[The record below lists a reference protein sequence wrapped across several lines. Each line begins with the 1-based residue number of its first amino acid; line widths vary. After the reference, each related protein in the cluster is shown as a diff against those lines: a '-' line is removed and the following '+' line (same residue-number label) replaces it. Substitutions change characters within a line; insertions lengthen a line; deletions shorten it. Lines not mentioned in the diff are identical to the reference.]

1 MPDLDAALDRIR
13 AHLERSLPS
22 FLDAPGA
29 VVGLT
34 DRDRLLGVLPV
45 GKADAFTGARV
56 TDDTRFEI
64 GSISKSFAALI
75 ALQEVE
81 RGTLDLSAPVTEY
94 VPWFRVRSEFGSAYG
109 PITTHHL
116 LTHTSGLIMG
126 MDFADDAIPAV
137 ESLAR
142 TSTGFSPGERF
153 FYSNDGYKLVGLI
166 LEHVTGSTIRELLR
180 ERVFA
185 PVGMPRSDPAIT
197 FESRKDVATGHQRIS
212 EDRPPHRKMPL
223 VQAPP
228 IVSTTAD
235 GSIISTAGDMAGY
248 ARMLLNSGR
257 ADEGASLVSEASFDR
272 FTAPVIETET
282 PGTSYAYGLGVLE
295 VDGHAWL
302 RHSGGMVGYYALLEC
317 DMDAGVGA
325 IMMVNG
331 LAERERVV
339 RYALSVLRAWKEG
352 DHLPDVPPAP
362 DPHAV
367 ANAEELAGRYRSRG
381 REITLRA
388 DGGRLLLQEDGDEVA
403 LEPDPD
409 IPGSYA
415 VPDPSLDRFPL
426 TAERAD
432 GDVVA
437 LLHGPDRYV
446 REGIEETSGLETP
459 QAWEQLTGLY
469 RAYNPWFPAFRVYV
483 RGGALLLSAGD
494 VEHRMEAVGEGEF
507 RVGEP
512 WSPDRVSFGT
522 VLDGRAHVATYNAHP
537 FWRSFEE

>member
-13 AHLERSLPS
+13 ASLERSLPT

-29 VVGLT
+29 IVGLT

-45 GKADAFTGARV
+45 GKADAFTGAPV
-56 TDDTRFEI
+56 TADTRFEI

-81 RGTLDLSAPVTEY
+81 RGTLDLFAPVTEY
-94 VPWFRVRSEFGSAYG
+94 VPWFRVRSEFG
-109 PITTHHL
+109 PMTTHHL
-116 LTHTSGLIMG
+116 LSHTSGLIMG

-142 TSTGFSPGERF
+142 TSTGFAPGERF

-166 LEHVTGSTIRELLR
+166 LERVTGSTIRDLLH

-185 PVGMPRSDPAIT
+185 PVGMRRSDPAIT

-212 EDRPPHRKMPL
+212 EDRPPHRRMPI

-235 GSIISTAGDMAGY
+235 GSIISTAADMAAY
-248 ARMLLNSGR
+248 ARMLLNRGL
-257 ADEGASLVSEASFDR
+257 ADDGAPLLSEASFER
-272 FTAPVIETET
+272 FTMPVIGTET
-282 PGTSYAYGLGVLE
+282 AGTSYAYGLGVLE
-295 VDGHAWL
+295 VDGHTWL

-317 DMDAGVGA
+317 DMDAGVA
-325 IMMVNG
+325 AVMLVNG
-331 LAERERVV
+331 LAEREPVV

-352 DHLPDVPPAP
+352 NDLPEVPPAP
-362 DPHAV
+362 DPYAV
-367 ANAEELAGRYRSRG
+367 ANAEEFAGRYRSRG
-381 REITLRA
+381 REITLLA
-388 DGGRLLLQEDGDEVA
+388 DGDGVLARSDGDEVA

-409 IPGSYA
+409 APESFA
-415 VPDPSLDRFPL
+415 VPHPSLDRFAL
-426 TAERAD
+426 TLERAD
-432 GDVVA
+432 GVVAA

-446 REGIEETSGLETP
+446 RDGIEETTDPEAP
-459 QAWEQLTGLY
+459 KAWEQLTGLY

-494 VEHRMEAVGEGEF
+494 GEHRMEAVGEGEF
-507 RVGEP
+507 RVGES

-522 VLDGRAHVATYNAHP
+522 VLDGRPHVATYNAHP

>member
-1 MPDLDAALDRIR
+1 LPDLDAALDRIR
-13 AHLERSLPS
+13 AYLERSLPS

-29 VVGLT
+29 VIGLT

-45 GKADAFTGARV
+45 GKADAFTGAPV
-56 TDDTRFEI
+56 NEDTRFEI

-75 ALQEVE
+75 ALQEKE
-81 RGTLDLSAPVTEY
+81 RGTLDISAPVTDY

-109 PITTHHL
+109 PIATHHL

-142 TSTGFSPGERF
+142 TSTGFPPGERF

-166 LEHVTGSTIRELLR
+166 LEHVTGWTIRELLR

-185 PVGMPRSDPAIT
+185 PVGMRRTDPAIT

-235 GSIISTAGDMAGY
+235 GSIISTAADMAAY
-248 ARMLLNSGR
+248 ARMLLNRGR
-257 ADEGASLVSEASFDR
+257 TDDGTTLLSEASFER
-272 FTAPVIETET
+272 FTTPVIETET
-282 PGTSYAYGLGVLE
+282 PGTSYAYGLGVLM
-295 VDGHAWL
+295 VDGRAWL

-317 DMDAGVGA
+317 DVDTGVAA

-331 LAERERVV
+331 LAEREQVV

-352 DHLPDVPPAP
+352 HDLPDVPPAP

-388 DGGRLLLQEDGDEVA
+388 DGGRLLLHADGEEVA

-409 IPGSYA
+409 IPDALA
-415 VPDPSLDRFPL
+415 VPHPSLDRFAL
-426 TAERAD
+426 TPERAD
-432 GDVVA
+432 GKVVA

-446 REGIEETSGLETP
+446 RQGVEETTDREAED
-459 QAWEQLTGLY
+459 AWKQLTGLY
-469 RAYNPWFPAFRVYV
+469 RAYNPWFPAFRVYI
-483 RGGALLLSAGD
+483 RGGALFLSAG
-494 VEHRMEAVGEGEF
+494 EGEYRMEAVGESEF
-507 RVGEP
+507 RVGESR
-512 WSPDRVSFGT
+512 SPDRVSFGT

>member
-13 AHLERSLPS
+13 ANLERSVPS

-29 VVGLT
+29 VIGLT
-34 DRDRLLGVLPV
+34 DHDRLLGVLPV
-45 GKADAFTGARV
+45 GKADAFTRAPV

-64 GSISKSFAALI
+64 GSISKSFAAVI

-94 VPWFRVRSEFGSAYG
+94 VPWFRVRSDSG

-142 TSTGFSPGERF
+142 TSTGFAPGEHYS
-153 FYSNDGYKLVGLI
+153 YSNDGYKLVGLI
-166 LEHVTGSTIRELLR
+166 LERVTGSSIRELLR

-185 PVGMPRSDPAIT
+185 PVGMSRTDPAIT

-212 EDRPPHRKMPL
+212 EDRPPHRRMPL
-223 VQAPP
+223 VHSPP

-235 GSIISTAGDMAGY
+235 GSIISTAADMAAY
-248 ARMLLNSGR
+248 ARMLLNRGR
-257 ADEGASLVSEASFDR
+257 TDDGATLLSEASFDR
-272 FTAPVIETET
+272 FIMPVIETET
-282 PGTSYAYGLGVLE
+282 PGTSYAYGLGVLQ

-317 DMDAGVGA
+317 DMDAGVAA

-331 LAERERVV
+331 LADREPVV
-339 RYALSVLRAWKEG
+339 RYALSVLRAWKQG
-352 DHLPDVPPAP
+352 NDLPDVPPAP
-362 DPHAV
+362 DPNAV
-367 ANAEELAGRYRSRG
+367 ADAEELAGRYRSRG

-388 DGGRLLLQEDGDEVA
+388 DGGHLLLQAEGEEVA
-403 LEPDPD
+403 LEPNPET
-409 IPGSYA
+409 PGALA
-415 VPDPSLDRFPL
+415 VPHPSLERFAL
-426 TAERAD
+426 TTERAN
-432 GDVVA
+432 GHVVA
-437 LLHGPDRYV
+437 QLHGPDRYV
-446 REGIEETSGLETP
+446 REGIEETSDPEVP
-459 QAWEQLTGLY
+459 VAWKQLTGLY

-483 RGGALLLSAGD
+483 RSGELFLSAG
-494 VEHRMEAVGEGEF
+494 EGEQRMEAVGEGEF
-507 RVGEP
+507 RVGES
-512 WSPDRVSFGT
+512 WSPDRVSFGA
-522 VLDGRAHVATYNAHP
+522 VLDGRAQVATYNAQP